1 VALDADVVAGRQL
14 VGRGFL
20 DGQVRF
26 FDLETKKEKNLN
38 EILGFKMNLT

>member
-26 FDLETKKEKNLN
+26 FDLETKRKRTVLN
-38 EILGFKMNLT
+38 EIHDF